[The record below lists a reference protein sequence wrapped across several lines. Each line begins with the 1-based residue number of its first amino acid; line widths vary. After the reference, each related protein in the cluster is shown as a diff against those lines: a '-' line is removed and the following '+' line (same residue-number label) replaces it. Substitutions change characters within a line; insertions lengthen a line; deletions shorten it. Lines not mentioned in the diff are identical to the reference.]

1 MKRAEKSGMSEEF
14 EAMEQELDR
23 RRKAKEREQERE
35 RKGILK
41 NAHLLTGYS
50 KDEREHN
57 CQNKYKIKI
66 RKGRSQEQGEYDKL
80 KDLIRKREVW
90 KNRMLIG
97 FGEASGISV
106 MLPS

>member
-23 RRKAKEREQERE
+23 RRKAKEREQERV
-35 RKGILK
+35 RKGIVK
-41 NAHLLTGYS
+41 NAHLTGYS

-57 CQNKYKIKI
+57 CQNKYKIKM